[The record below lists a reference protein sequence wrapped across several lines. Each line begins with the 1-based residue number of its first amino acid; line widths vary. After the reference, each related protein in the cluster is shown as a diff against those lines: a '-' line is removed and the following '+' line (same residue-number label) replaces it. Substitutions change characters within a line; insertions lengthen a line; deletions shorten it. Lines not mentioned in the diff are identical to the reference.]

1 MTCTKKSMHTM
12 LCVASHTSIH
22 RIQIHMSVMSFLG
35 SPEAADDVSE
45 TESSSNDSATSETW
59 SPAQH
64 RRLQAT
70 YYTYYSSNSRDQSR
84 SAKWEDDRRCYYR
97 NRIYSKDYT
106 NRRQTPYIRPSP
118 YTGGGSGGTAWR
130 SVGGAD
136 RTHHVQRQRDLN
148 VKFQALDVTWEQRDL
163 DISIGLSDYSRDW
176 DVIDRE
182 CTCRATWKIWMCK
195 FRLRQDY
202 QDYAHFRWIW
212 MKKDLHMLGPIE
224 VDTMMRAIGSHVFDA
239 FQVPEVY
246 SRSISLNRG

>member
-1 MTCTKKSMHTM
+1 M

-84 SAKWEDDRRCYYR
+84 SAKWEDDRRCYYSK

-106 NRRQTPYIRPSP
+106 NRRHTPYTRPSP

-130 SVGGAD
+130 SVGGAG
-136 RTHHVQRQRDLN
+136 RTQSHPQGDSLQRQRDLN
-148 VKFQALDVTWEQRDL
+148 VKFQAMDATWEQRDL
-163 DISIGLSDYSRDW
+163 DISIGYFGDYSRDW